1 MNEYLSRAEFLDGKP
16 DKDQNRADTFKR
28 DERMEELAK
37 LRDSRPDVF
46 DRMGPTTRLSL
57 GYYENDK
64 KNAAAHGV
72 DVNKGN
78 R

>member
-1 MNEYLSRAEFLDGKP
+1 MSNPLNGVGFLDGFA
-16 DKDQNRADTFKR
+16 DKGQNRAMDFKR
-28 DERMEELAK
+28 DERMEQLAV

-46 DRMGPTTRLSL
+46 DRMGTTVRISL

-78 R
+78 N

>member
-1 MNEYLSRAEFLDGKP
+1 MSNPLSGVDFLDDFA
-16 DKDQNRADTFKR
+16 DKDRNRAMDFKR
-28 DERMEELAK
+28 EERMEQLAS

-46 DRMGPTTRLSL
+46 DRMGPTARISL

-78 R
+78 N